1 MVSPL
6 QSKKTASANNASTF
20 RLLHKHFKK
29 PQGTVCGQLSPDA
42 VHPRVSAA
50 VIQFLDLRVLYGG
63 TVFGYLPSVCAMPMT
78 FPSSPKRFS
87 MSLAE
92 VKTVHRTAVARLGGP

>member
-1 MVSPL
+1 MSPL
-6 QSKKTASANNASTF
+6 QSKKTVSANNASTF

-50 VIQFLDLRVLYGG
+50 VIQILDLRVLYGG
-63 TVFGYLPSVCAMPMT
+63 TVFGYLPQ
-78 FPSSPKRFS
+78 
-87 MSLAE
+87 
-92 VKTVHRTAVARLGGP
+92 RLCDGDDVSIFTEKVLNVFV